1 MLIVLWSMQASEK
14 VDIRLYTRWQI
25 SNVAYSL
32 YWAEY
37 GALGENPDATKC
49 LFRYCPLGRDS
60 LLPVGQEIVNPR

>member
-37 GALGENPDATKC
+37 GALGGDPDTTKS
-49 LFRYCPLGRDS
+49 LF
-60 LLPVGQEIVNPR
+60 